1 MVKKSKKDPEKE
13 KLKEKFSRIFKK
25 GVSKPRDVFKLNKI
39 YETIKN
45 SKKPLRIREISE
57 TINIKINTVRDYI
70 KKYLEAKLYVKKSR
84 VYTPPY
90 LMVEPYG
97 SDPEFVYG
105 KDNKN
110 SRIEDEVGILLKNS
124 FGLGNLFSQQLKFIK
139 NNKIY
144 NSRFFKVYNEL
155 VEELWSKSITKVSKM
170 RIGSGANRY
179 TI

>member
-1 MVKKSKKDPEKE
+1 MVKKSKKDSEIE
-13 KLKEKFSRIFKK
+13 ALKEKFSRIFRK

-57 TINIKINTVRDYI
+57 IINIKINTVRDYI
-70 KKYLEAKLYVKKSR
+70 KKYLEARLYVKKSR
-84 VYTPPY
+84 AYTPPY

-97 SDPEFVYG
+97 NDPEFVYG
-105 KDNKN
+105 KENKN
-110 SRIEDEVGILLKNS
+110 SRIGEETEILLKNS
-124 FGLGNLFSQQLKFIK
+124 LALGNSFSQQLKFMR

-144 NSRFFKVYNEL
+144 NSKFFKVYNEL
-155 VEELWSKSITKVSKM
+155 IEELWTRGKTKVSKM